1 MKEKFLKNKRSIL
14 IILTIILSLSG
25 VVVLAEVADNQ
36 PKTANEEQA
45 QVLDARVL
53 SSKDRE
59 VNKENSTK
67 TETQASQPIPKIISN
82 DVSKETDPLVVE
94 ETEVNE
100 TTAIKETTPEEKID
114 EKIESIKYKDL
125 NFANIGSVSAKD
137 FQIAISTAD
146 NFVNIRELPNEEG
159 KILGKLYKDEVAA
172 IIGLEDGWAQVESG
186 SVAGYV
192 ALDYLNTDLTKDE
205 VIDNFASIKSSIK
218 VNGLNVRE
226 EAKEDAKVLTV
237 VYENEKYTVSEIL
250 EEWIKVSI
258 SKDDVIGYISKDFA
272 DLSVSFKQAI
282 SIEEEQEII
291 RKQIEE
297 AERKA
302 AEQEAARKAAQQE
315 SSRKAAAQ
323 QAAAQQAASKQQATA
338 SKSQPAPSSNISE
351 SSAKEEIARRESGGN
366 YNARNGKYIGRY
378 QLSSNYL
385 NGDHSPENQERV
397 ANQYVAGRYGSWQNA
412 LNFWNANGWY

>member
-59 VNKENSTK
+59 VNKEDSTK
-67 TETQASQPIPKIISN
+67 TETQASQPISKIISN

-146 NFVNIRELPNEEG
+146 NFVNIRELPNGEG

-315 SSRKAAAQ
+315 ASRKAAAQ

-338 SKSQPAPSSNISE
+338 SKSQPAPSSNTSE

>member
-59 VNKENSTK
+59 VNKEDSTK
-67 TETQASQPIPKIISN
+67 TETQASQPISKIISN

-315 SSRKAAAQ
+315 ASRKAAAQ

-338 SKSQPAPSSNISE
+338 SKSQPAPSSNTSE

>member
-59 VNKENSTK
+59 VNKEDSTK
-67 TETQASQPIPKIISN
+67 TETQASQPISKIISN

-315 SSRKAAAQ
+315 ASRKAAAQ

>member
-67 TETQASQPIPKIISN
+67 TETQASQPISKIISN

-315 SSRKAAAQ
+315 ASRK
-323 QAAAQQAASKQQATA
+323 AAAQQAASKQQATA
-338 SKSQPAPSSNISE
+338 SKSQPAPSSNTSE

>member
-53 SSKDRE
+53 SIKDRE

-67 TETQASQPIPKIISN
+67 TETQASQPISKIISN

-258 SKDDVIGYISKDFA
+258 SKDDIIGYISKDFA

-315 SSRKAAAQ
+315 ASRK
-323 QAAAQQAASKQQATA
+323 AAAQQAASKQQATA
-338 SKSQPAPSSNISE
+338 SKSQPAPSSNTSE